1 MEEAGFVN
9 VVERRT
15 MVPIGRWAKDKRMK
29 ELGNWNQARLDKGLG
44 DFAER
49 RLKAVMNV
57 SDVIFQ
63 GEMKC

>member
-1 MEEAGFVN
+1 M
-9 VVERRT
+9 
-15 MVPIGRWAKDKRMK
+15 PIGRWAKDKRMK